1 MKPTR
6 LRSRK
11 RTKNLRKRT
20 QRRKLR
26 AGGNLR
32 ESAIAAIPDAR
43 RGEDKLEKLLFFIMD
58 HSEAGYVHKINIGDK
73 TYVYEQMRGGDP
85 YIYVLVAHEKSNP
98 DVRVALYSYVDH

>member
-26 AGGNLR
+26 AGGNLK
-32 ESAIAAIPDAR
+32 ESAIAAIPDV
-43 RGEDKLEKLLFFIMD
+43 RGEDKLEKLLLFILNHPERD
-58 HSEAGYVHKINIGDK
+58 YVHKINIGDK
-73 TYVYEQMRGGDP
+73 TYIYEDMRGGSP
-85 YIYVLVAHEKSNP
+85 YNYLLVAHEKTHP
-98 DVRVALYSYVDH
+98 DIRVTLYEIADH